1 LVLHTLGHLQIQ
13 SVAVYLHVQ
22 PMDSSARFLSWIVS
36 DEPINQVEGNEVTE
50 AIAPITVEVLPSS
63 PIPKLPESRSA
74 SDLEVSSAV
83 VE

>member
-1 LVLHTLGHLQIQ
+1 
-13 SVAVYLHVQ
+13 
-22 PMDSSARFLSWIVS
+22 MDSSARFLSWIVS

-50 AIAPITVEVLPSS
+50 AIAPIIVEVLPSS

-74 SDLEVSSAV
+74 SDIEVSSAV